1 MENARTAIIILGASG
16 DLAKRKLIPALLNL
30 CREGVMGQSTAIIG
44 CGRSAFTDGEF
55 RALFN
60 ASEPFASRL
69 SYHKGI
75 AGLKHHIA
83 DKGEF
88 SRVIIFFSLPPLV
101 YSETAHELVSEG
113 FGSET
118 SIIIEKPFGADY
130 QTAAAL
136 NRQLARYFD
145 ESRIYRNDHYLAKE
159 AVQNILVFRFANSLF
174 YPVWNNQFIESIQI
188 SAAETQGVGSRAAYF
203 DTAGIL
209 RDMVQNHLMQLL
221 CLMTMEPPH
230 SLAPERIA
238 EKKVELLRAISI
250 ESCNR
255 YQYEGYTREPGVAPD
270 SLTETYAEL
279 KLRID
284 NFRWAG
290 TPVYLRC
297 GKKLDRDSTEIG
309 IRFKNLPIN
318 VFAQYGPASCNEI
331 VFMIQPQEGI
341 IISTVSKE
349 PGNEIRLKQTAMT
362 FCYHNSF
369 TKEIPE
375 AYERLLL
382 DAVRGDHTLFVTA
395 AETEL
400 SWKILEPVL
409 DKGDLGSYPQGD
421 APAGKMEVDWIEFG
435 NYCCNCSRPPI

>member
-30 CREGVMGQSTAIIG
+30 CRAGVMGQSTAIIG
-44 CGRSAFTDGEF
+44 CGRKAFTDGEF

-69 SYHKGI
+69 SYHQGI
-75 AGLKHHIA
+75 AGLKGHVA

-88 SRVIIFFSLPPLV
+88 SRIIIFFSLPPRV

-230 SLAPERIA
+230 SLAPER
-238 EKKVELLRAISI
+238 
-250 ESCNR
+250 
-255 YQYEGYTREPGVAPD
+255 
-270 SLTETYAEL
+270 
-279 KLRID
+279 
-284 NFRWAG
+284 
-290 TPVYLRC
+290 
-297 GKKLDRDSTEIG
+297 
-309 IRFKNLPIN
+309 
-318 VFAQYGPASCNEI
+318 
-331 VFMIQPQEGI
+331 
-341 IISTVSKE
+341 
-349 PGNEIRLKQTAMT
+349 
-362 FCYHNSF
+362 
-369 TKEIPE
+369 
-375 AYERLLL
+375 
-382 DAVRGDHTLFVTA
+382 
-395 AETEL
+395 
-400 SWKILEPVL
+400 
-409 DKGDLGSYPQGD
+409 
-421 APAGKMEVDWIEFG
+421 
-435 NYCCNCSRPPI
+435 